1 MKRKLGSYQLLERLG
16 VGGMAEV
23 FAARA
28 HRTGE
33 LVQPCV
39 VKVLHSEL
47 ATDENFVQR
56 LLEEAQLVARLRHN
70 NIASLYDVGEV
81 DGEMFLVM
89 EYVAGRD
96 LHSVLSRASELR
108 RSIPVDFAV
117 YVTRQICRGLH
128 FAHTRRDPDGQPLKL
143 VHRDVSPPNVLVSTM
158 GEVKLID
165 FGIAKFN
172 SDARQKT
179 QSGVIK
185 GKFGYMAPEQAWDQ
199 PLDRR
204 TDIFSVGVCLYE
216 MLTGRTLYEKCEDP
230 MTMLRRAREADI
242 TPVRQRRDDVPQPVL
257 DIVDNALACERSDRF
272 PWAHHMER
280 ALTSALAD
288 ISPDYTPLDAAA
300 VIDELFDVDEPA
312 LAEASRQ
319 LPETTAPMVDEIPGD
334 VRQAQS
340 DTSSAPS
347 QPEPTAETSS
357 ASRTTDEPPD
367 FSEEKT
373 EIFEHRRGAD
383 PTASVDLDA
392 TAESSEPSPPNEPDS
407 PEELFGG
414 KTQIIDNTPPPDD
427 PGHQQVAADVSS
439 KTATNPPTTAR
450 VDVSDSPNSAESA
463 PQPALEHN
471 ASSTSADD
479 ASRTRYIALGVI
491 AGLVIV
497 AITLTVVALL

>member
-1 MKRKLGSYQLLERLG
+1 MNRKLGSYHLSERLG

-89 EYVAGRD
+89 EHVAGRD
-96 LHSVLSRASELR
+96 LHSVLARAAELR
-108 RSIPVDFAV
+108 RPIPVDFAL
-117 YVTRQICRGLH
+117 YVTCQICRGLH
-128 FAHTRRDPDGQPLKL
+128 FAHTRRDPDGQPLNL
-143 VHRDVSPPNVLVSTM
+143 VHRDVSPPNVLVSNM

-185 GKFGYMAPEQAWDQ
+185 GKFGYMAPEQAWDE

-216 MLTGRTLYEKCEDP
+216 MLTGQTLYEKCEDP

-242 TPVRQRRDDVPQPVL
+242 TPVSQCRDNVPKPVL
-257 DIVDNALACERSDRF
+257 DIVDNALACERNDRF

-280 ALTSALAD
+280 ALAAALAD
-288 ISPDYTPLDAAA
+288 ISPGYTPLDAAA

-312 LAEASRQ
+312 LSEARQ
-319 LPETTAPMVDEIPGD
+319 QVPETTAPMVDGVPDGI
-334 VRQAQS
+334 RQAQS
-340 DTSSAPS
+340 EKSSPPPR
-347 QPEPTAETSS
+347 PETTAETSS
-357 ASRTTDEPPD
+357 PPPATEPQPD
-367 FSEEKT
+367 FTAEKT
-373 EIFEHRRGAD
+373 EVFDHRRAAD
-383 PTASVDLDA
+383 ATASVDLDA
-392 TAESSEPSPPNEPDS
+392 PGDATNDS
-407 PEELFGG
+407 PSSDAEATGDLFGG
-414 KTQIIDNTPPPDD
+414 KTQIIDNAPSSGDTDRRNVTPPETPE
-427 PGHQQVAADVSS
+427 
-439 KTATNPPTTAR
+439 TATAPPTTAQ
-450 VDVSDSPNSAESA
+450 VDFDESPNAQVTA
-463 PQPALEHN
+463 RQPAV
-471 ASSTSADD
+471 ASSDAPKSTDD
-479 ASRTRYIALGVI
+479 DSRTIPIALGVM
-491 AGLVIV
+491 AVLAVV
-497 AITLTVVALL
+497 AIALAVVALY